1 MTTLKRN
8 ETTFYYCLYQG
19 KEPLYDADS
28 NATGEY
34 GITYSTATPMK
45 ANISQATGNTNTE
58 QYGNALDYDKSIVT
72 CDMKCPINE
81 NSVLFID
88 KTPEYDNDGNPL
100 YDYIVKK
107 VAKSLNSI
115 SIAVKKVSQS

>member
-1 MTTLKRN
+1 MNTLKRN
-8 ETTFYYCLYQG
+8 ETEFYYCLYQG
-19 KEPLYDADS
+19 KTAIVDEDL

-34 GITYSTATPMK
+34 GISYSDPVPMK
-45 ANISQATGNTNTE
+45 ANISQATGNTNLE
-58 QYGNALDYDKSIVT
+58 QFGNSLDYDKSIVT
-72 CDMKCPINE
+72 CDMTCPIDE
-81 NSVLFID
+81 NSVLFVD
-88 KTPEYDNDGNPL
+88 KEPTFDTDGNPL